1 MKEFSEIIQR
11 WRQDYLIILTGRNL
25 EYWHLDELT
34 DDLGINSHNMSV
46 HRRLKNYAM
55 IISLNN
61 IEVGIE

>member
-1 MKEFSEIIQR
+1 M
-11 WRQDYLIILTGRNL
+11 